1 MPTSKLQRFQFL
13 LLLAQRVHDVGLGNW
28 CFFHGDTSIKPCKAL
43 LKASPQKPEMAVL

>member
-28 CFFHGDTSIKPCKAL
+28 CFFHGDWQSTIKSVSSEA
-43 LKASPQKPEMAVL
+43 